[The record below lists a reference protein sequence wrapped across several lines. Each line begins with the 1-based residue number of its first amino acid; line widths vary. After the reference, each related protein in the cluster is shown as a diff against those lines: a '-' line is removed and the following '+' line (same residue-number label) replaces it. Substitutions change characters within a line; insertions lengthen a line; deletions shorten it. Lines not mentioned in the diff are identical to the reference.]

1 MSLNFDNM
9 EKMRQFF
16 EREENKNKEKEKT
29 PNRDQL
35 AERRQR
41 LAERRQ
47 DLAERKQ
54 AQREREQQQRQ
65 DPEQKKEKSGSGALL
80 FCVLGFIAILVEV
93 IFCLCILC
101 KY

>member
-1 MSLNFDNM
+1 MLEFEDM

-16 EREENKNKEKEKT
+16 EQEEQRRKEKKT
-29 PNRDQL
+29 PNAPSL
-35 AERRQR
+35 EERRQR

-54 AQREREQQQRQ
+54 RQREQQTEQRH
-65 DPEQKKEKSGSGALL
+65 PEPKKEKGGSGALL
-80 FCVLGFIAILVEV
+80 FCVLGFVAIIVEV

>member
-16 EREENKNKEKEKT
+16 EREENNNKEKEKT
-29 PNRDQL
+29 PERDQL

-65 DPEQKKEKSGSGALL
+65 PEPKKDKNGSGALL